1 MDPPSLNFA
10 RGKDF
15 QRSMREKF
23 GHLVVFSPGF
33 RQREFT
39 LVVSFC
45 RSRFRRD
52 CHTVSIT
59 LQSCFGGYPQGFR
72 VHHLKDRSFKFSAAS
87 KAVGFE
93 IYNHGRVVE
102 KDFELVFNLWGF
114 GGPNWF
120 HEEQLFYREEE
131 SSWTLVTSGPRAR
144 TVATSSNSGDQL
156 RPSVFARLA
165 NLPSS
170 SNNVVSV
177 NNASSMQNLNTS
189 GEVHAAVSQGGNQG
203 FSNG

>member
-1 MDPPSLNFA
+1 MRKGPPSLNFA

-23 GHLVVFSPGF
+23 GHPVVFSPGF
-33 RQREFT
+33 RQRELT

-45 RSRFRRD
+45 HARFWLD

-72 VHHLKDRSFKFSAAS
+72 VHHLKDRSFKFSVVPKS
-87 KAVGFE
+87 VGFE

-102 KDFELVFNLWGF
+102 RDFELVFNLWDF
-114 GGPNWF
+114 GGPNGLREEQRF
-120 HEEQLFYREEE
+120 HHEEEA
-131 SSWTLVTSGPRAR
+131 SWTLVTSGSRAR
-144 TVATSSNSGDQL
+144 SAAATNASGDQL

-170 SNNVVSV
+170 SNNLVLD
-177 NNASSMQNLNTS
+177 NNESLMQNFNTS
-189 GEVHAAVSQGGNQG
+189 GEVHAEAS
-203 FSNG
+203 